1 MFKRRL
7 NSRVTV
13 CKDFLAVDKN
23 RLNVALLCLGVGAS
37 MLASVYLKVPK
48 QTEE

>member
-7 NSRVTV
+7 SNKVTA
-13 CKDFLAVDKN
+13 CKDFLAVDQN

-37 MLASVYLKVPK
+37 ILASVYLKVPK
-48 QTEE
+48 QEGE